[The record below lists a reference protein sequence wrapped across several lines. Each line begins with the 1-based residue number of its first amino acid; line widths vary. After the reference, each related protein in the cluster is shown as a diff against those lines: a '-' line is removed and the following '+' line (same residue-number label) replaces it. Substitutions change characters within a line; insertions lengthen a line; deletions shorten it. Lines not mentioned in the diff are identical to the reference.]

1 MALADDTFS
10 GVTMPTVT
18 AGETLAQWDVCYI
31 KSDGKAWKADAD
43 AIATASAILIATA
56 AISANATGTFG
67 VLGLVRNDGWSAW
80 TVGGLVYL
88 STTAGGMTQTAPT
101 GTDKVVQVLGV
112 AYAAKIIF
120 FSPSLAQAE
129 RV

>member
-10 GVTMPTVT
+10 GITMPGVT
-18 AGETLAQWDVCYI
+18 AGETLTQWDVCYI
-31 KSDGKAWKADAD
+31 KSDGKAWKADYN

-88 STTAGGMTQTAPT
+88 STTGGITQTAPT
-101 GTDKVVQVLGV
+101 GTDDVVQVLGV

-120 FSPSLAQAE
+120 FNPSLSQVE
-129 RV
+129 HT